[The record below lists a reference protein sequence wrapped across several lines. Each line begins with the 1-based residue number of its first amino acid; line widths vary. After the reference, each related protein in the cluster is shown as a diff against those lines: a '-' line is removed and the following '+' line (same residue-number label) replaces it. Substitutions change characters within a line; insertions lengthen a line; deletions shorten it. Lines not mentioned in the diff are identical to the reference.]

1 MHALGLEHTFEE
13 KNHPNKEYTFWKDMT
28 NNYMDYDNKKEVT
41 FKWQWDILRS
51 SKYLKILILILTLFL
66 ASCRTMSSKEIRAI
80 SCKCNDTI
88 TQEDKRLPIPPPE
101 RVKND
106 SIDSYTTGKGPYT
119 KYTYYLKESTQKMI
133 DYDLEGNIKQSY
145 FSVPYEF
152 IGREFIFDE
161 QGNIKEI
168 INHDEGWYVCAFQAL
183 AIAKKY
189 AGKNYYHE
197 KLDSPKWQIR
207 KTKLES
213 KDIWVVHY
221 LNKKYKA
228 ISLYINKDTGR
239 VVKKVK
245 H

>member
-1 MHALGLEHTFEE
+1 MGRNF
-13 KNHPNKEYTFWKDMT
+13 KSI
-28 NNYMDYDNKKEVT
+28 
-41 FKWQWDILRS
+41 FKWQWDILRKS
-51 SKYLKILILILTLFL
+51 PYLKLLILAFTLLFT
-66 ASCRTMSSKEIRAI
+66 SCRTMSSKEIQAI
-80 SCKCNDTI
+80 SCVCNDSI

-106 SIDSYTTGKGPYT
+106 SLDSYTTGKGPYT

>member
-1 MHALGLEHTFEE
+1 MGRNF
-13 KNHPNKEYTFWKDMT
+13 KSI
-28 NNYMDYDNKKEVT
+28 
-41 FKWQWDILRS
+41 FKWQWDILRKS
-51 SKYLKILILILTLFL
+51 PYVKLLILAFTLLFS
-66 ASCRTMSSKEIRAI
+66 SCRVMSSKELQAI
-80 SCKCNDTI
+80 SCVCNDTI

-106 SIDSYTTGKGPYT
+106 SLDSYTTGKGPYT

>member
-1 MHALGLEHTFEE
+1 
-13 KNHPNKEYTFWKDMT
+13 
-28 NNYMDYDNKKEVT
+28 MDYNNKKEVT

-66 ASCRTMSSKEIRAI
+66 ASCRTMSSKEIQAI
-80 SCKCNDTI
+80 SCVCNDSI

-133 DYDLEGNIKQSY
+133 DYDLEGNIMQTY

-161 QGNIKEI
+161 QGNIKEV
-168 INHDEGWYVCAFQAL
+168 INHDEGWKICAFQVL

-189 AGKNYYHE
+189 AGKNYY
-197 KLDSPKWQIR
+197 KKNPIFQLC
-207 KTKLES
+207 
-213 KDIWVVHY
+213 KD
-221 LNKKYKA
+221 KYKERKVWK
-228 ISLYINKDTGR
+228 ISYRNKHYKWRSLYIDRDNGR
-239 VVKKVK
+239 ILKVK
-245 H
+245 RG

>member
-1 MHALGLEHTFEE
+1 MGRNF
-13 KNHPNKEYTFWKDMT
+13 KSI
-28 NNYMDYDNKKEVT
+28 
-41 FKWQWDILRS
+41 FKWQWDILRKS
-51 SKYLKILILILTLFL
+51 PYVTLLILAFTLLFS
-66 ASCRTMSSKEIRAI
+66 SCRVMSSKELQAI
-80 SCKCNDTI
+80 SCVCNDTI

-106 SIDSYTTGKGPYT
+106 SLDSYTTGKGPYT